1 MNVFCFVLGL
11 SFLQEG
17 LTNQSNPNAGLL
29 NVTGLLNLD
38 SGLDPDF
45 DEDALFSSTQLS
57 DLVQSSPSVV
67 PRSSSGVGSN
77 VSSFISV
84 DVNSIVSPNVSL
96 SHVSQNVT
104 SSHVMSIVSPHV
116 ASSDVKDRV
125 SLYVTNQDNVVV
137 SQNVTSH
144 INVVSPSVSSH
155 VNVVSSS
162 VSSHVNVVSPS
173 VSSHVNVVSSSVLSH
188 VNVVSPSVSSL
199 VNVVSPS
206 VSSHVNVVSP
216 SVWSH
221 VNVVSPSVT
230 THDNFVSPI
239 VSSTNATQV
248 RPFVSSLESSNVS
261 SHIGQTV
268 LSHVGQTVPSHVR
281 QTVSSH
287 VSQYVSS
294 HVDQNVS
301 SQVSP
306 NVSPHGNS
314 GFEFES
320 DSIFSDREN
329 IDPANRM
336 ENVDVSED
344 GTNSSILHDEGVDE
358 NSVSQHSDEGG
369 ADLGQGA
376 ATEEE
381 GAEEEGAEEE
391 GADVDQPLEGPS
403 GHSDS
408 NSEGKWLTYSEL
420 MLDSYPA
427 KSKIIYL
434 KAYKMFERYLKSM
447 KQFVPN
453 LAPTEIQILNY
464 IHYLKHEKNM
474 APTTLWST
482 YSRVNACVKRL
493 FGFSLK
499 SFVRVSDVLKSYE
512 SGYKVKKA
520 SIFTPQEVHISIK
533 VTLICC
539 FYISFK
545 MFSFYLKFC

>member
-1 MNVFCFVLGL
+1 M
-11 SFLQEG
+11 QEG
-17 LTNQSNPNAGLL
+17 FTNQSNPNAGLL

-38 SGLDPDF
+38 YGLDPDF

-57 DLVQSSPSVV
+57 DLVQLSPPVD
-67 PRSSSGVGSN
+67 PRSS
-77 VSSFISV
+77 
-84 DVNSIVSPNVSL
+84 PNVNL

-104 SSHVMSIVSPHV
+104 SSRVK
-116 ASSDVKDRV
+116 SDVSRH
-125 SLYVTNQDNVVV
+125 
-137 SQNVTSH
+137 VTSSH
-144 INVVSPSVSSH
+144 VKSNVSSHVTSSHGNVVSP
-155 VNVVSSS
+155 S

-173 VSSHVNVVSSSVLSH
+173 VSSHVNVA
-188 VNVVSPSVSSL
+188 SPSVSSH
-199 VNVVSPS
+199 VNVDSPSVSSHVNVASPSVSSHVNVASPS

-216 SVWSH
+216 SVSSQA
-221 VNVVSPSVT
+221 NFVSPSVSSQA
-230 THDNFVSPI
+230 NFVSPI
-239 VSSTNATQV
+239 VSSTIATHV
-248 RPFVSSLESSNVS
+248 RPFVTSLESSNVS
-261 SHIGQTV
+261 SHVIQN
-268 LSHVGQTVPSHVR
+268 
-281 QTVSSH
+281 VSSF
-287 VSQYVSS
+287 VGPNVSS
-294 HVDQNVS
+294 QVSSNVS

-306 NVSPHGNS
+306 NVSSHGNI
-314 GFEFES
+314 GFEFE
-320 DSIFSDREN
+320 SDREN

-336 ENVDVSED
+336 ANVDVSED
-344 GTNSSILHDEGVDE
+344 GTNSSILQDEVGDK
-358 NSVSQHSDEGG
+358 NSVSQHSDEEG
-369 ADLGQGA
+369 ADPGQGA

-381 GAEEEGAEEE
+381 GREE
-391 GADVDQPLEGPS
+391 DQPLEGPS

-520 SIFTPQEVHISIK
+520 SIFTPQEV
-533 VTLICC
+533 
-539 FYISFK
+539 
-545 MFSFYLKFC
+545 